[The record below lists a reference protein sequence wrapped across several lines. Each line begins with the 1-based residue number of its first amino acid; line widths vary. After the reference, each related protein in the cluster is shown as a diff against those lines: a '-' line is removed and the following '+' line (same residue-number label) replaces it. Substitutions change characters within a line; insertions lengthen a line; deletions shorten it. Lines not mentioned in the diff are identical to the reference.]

1 MVVPIYI
8 PTNSVGGLPLLHN
21 LSGTYCCRFFN
32 DDHSDWCEVIPHC
45 SFDLQCIKPALLCFF
60 FLIVSYGSGTVV
72 KKKRKKKKN
81 LPANA
86 GDIDIRVQS
95 LGQADTL
102 EEEMTTHSSILATKI
117 PWMEEPGKL
126 HSRALQRLKHD

>member
-1 MVVPIYI
+1 MVVPMYF

-32 DDHSDWCEVIPHC
+32 DDHSDWCEVIPQC
-45 SFDLQCIKPALLCFF
+45 SFDLQCIKPALLFF
-60 FLIVSYGSGTVV
+60 FIIVSYGGGTVV
-72 KKKRKKKKN
+72 KN
-81 LPANA
+81 LPADA

-117 PWMEEPGKL
+117 PWMEKPGKL